1 MRSRVLA
8 LSGLVFA
15 AVTTVDAQPVLLQI
29 KPHTGDTIAVK
40 VEQRLEITGGR
51 GEAMR
56 RLTTVT
62 QVFSHAFVTRTN
74 SRGAEVTALTDSI
87 RTATFP
93 GGRTPPLKRAAVK
106 DPSMRLRFSTDGGAE
121 LLEGGRS
128 AHLATAFGPMPATLS
143 GKAVNEGDTWERE
156 MRIPISGED
165 GAMGRVHATF
175 HLDSLSR
182 NGDIAFISMNGK
194 LSHDH
199 RDGST
204 SELDGSMIANIQ
216 LDRRLGWITDTR
228 AVIDVTSTVR
238 GHDGQPMKIRTKV
251 TQQLKATPER

>member
-1 MRSRVLA
+1 ML
-8 LSGLVFA
+8 A
-15 AVTTVDAQPVLLQI
+15 AVTAADAQPVLLQI
-29 KPHTGDTIAVK
+29 KPHAGDTIAVK
-40 VEQRLEITGGR
+40 VEQRLEITGGS

-62 QVFSHAFVTRTN
+62 QVFSHAFVTRTT

-87 RTATFP
+87 RTATFA
-93 GGRTPPLKRAAVK
+93 GGRTPPLKRATVK

-143 GKAVNEGDTWERE
+143 GKAVSEGDSWDRE
-156 MRIPISGED
+156 MRIPINGED
-165 GAMGRVHATF
+165 GAMGRVHARF
-175 HLDSLSR
+175 HLDSLGR

-199 RDGST
+199 KDGST
-204 SELDGSMIANIQ
+204 SELDGSMTADIQ

-238 GHDGQPMKIRTKV
+238 GRDGQPMKIRTKV